1 MRRALGL
8 VGGLDA
14 PRDHQQPGQLQPGQ
28 QRPDQQRLK
37 VPARSTGRSSDRPSG
52 DRPRQRFVHDGEVP
66 VTIVNRNR
74 HHEADAPAAPTVG
87 RIGVVETA
95 LASERAAR
103 AVAER
108 SLHEALATV
117 HDLQT
122 KQGHAELAQ
131 REASEAARAAHEAAV
146 KALQAE
152 GQEREVQLAEEL
164 AAERGA
170 RIAAEAALREAV
182 TAREQAEQDLQ
193 TALGEP
199 ALTQP
204 TLTIEPFTE
213 LKVTKRA
220 AAVAQGPAKRT
231 RKAAP
236 KLREPQPVKWWL
248 RTATKR

>member
-8 VGGLDA
+8 AGGLDA
-14 PRDHQQPGQLQPGQ
+14 PRDPQQPGQLQAGQ
-28 QRPDQQRLK
+28 QRPDQQRVK
-37 VPARSTGRSSDRPSG
+37 VPARSTGRSSDRPLG

-74 HHEADAPAAPTVG
+74 HHEADAPAVPAVG

-95 LASERAAR
+95 LANERAAR
-103 AVAER
+103 AAAER
-108 SLHEALATV
+108 SLQDALATL

-131 REASEAARAAHEAAV
+131 REASDAARAAQEAAV

-152 GQEREVQLAEEL
+152 WQEREVQLAEEL
-164 AAERGA
+164 AAERSA
-170 RIAAEAALREAV
+170 RAAAEAALREAFA
-182 TAREQAEQDLQ
+182 TREQAEQELQ
-193 TALGEP
+193 A

-204 TLTIEPFTE
+204 ALTVEPVIE

-231 RKAAP
+231 HKTAAP
-236 KLREPQPVKWWL
+236 KQREPQPVKWWL